1 MVICTEETF
10 WAGDRVVTGYMARP
24 SATSGKGVLVLH
36 PWWGLTEFIRGLCDR
51 LAGEGFVAFAPDLYD
66 GRIATT
72 IAQAEELSGSLD
84 FEATIPVVLG
94 AVDYLRG
101 QTAVPETAV
110 SDSKIAV
117 IGLSMGAAWALWL
130 AAESRPDDVTAVVLF
145 YGNWPGFGRDAFAKT
160 NAAFLGHFAAN
171 DPYEEPEG
179 IEETRREIEAAGRE
193 ATFHTYPGTG
203 HWFFENN
210 RPDAYVP
217 AAAVLA
223 WERTATFL
231 KERLNR

>member
-1 MVICTEETF
+1 MVTF
-10 WAGDRVVTGYMARP
+10 QMGDREVTGYLARP

-36 PWWGLTEFIRGLCDR
+36 PWWGLTEFIRELCDR

-66 GRIATT
+66 GRTATT
-72 IAQAEELSGSLD
+72 IEQAEQLSSTLD

-94 AVDYLRG
+94 AVDYARG
-101 QTAVPETAV
+101 QTAVPDA
-110 SDSKIAV
+110 KIGV
-117 IGLSMGAAWALWL
+117 IGLSMGAAWSLWL

-145 YGNWPGFGRDAFAKT
+145 YGNWPGFGREAFAKT
-160 NAAFLGHFAAN
+160 EAAFLGHFAAN

-179 IEETRREIEAAGRE
+179 IEETRRDIQEAGRE
-193 ATFHTYPGTG
+193 VTFHTYPETG

-210 RPDAYVP
+210 QPDAYDP

-223 WERTATFL
+223 WDRTITFL